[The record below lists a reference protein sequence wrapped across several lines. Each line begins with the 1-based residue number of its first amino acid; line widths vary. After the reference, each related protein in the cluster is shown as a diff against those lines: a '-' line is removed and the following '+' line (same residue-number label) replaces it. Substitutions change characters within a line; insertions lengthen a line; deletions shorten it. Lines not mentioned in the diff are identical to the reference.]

1 MSDDFILKTNE
12 LVKEFKGFVAV
23 SGVNLNV
30 KRGQIHALIGPNGAG
45 KTTVFNLLTKF
56 HIPTSGQILF
66 NGKDITQSKPAQI
79 ARLGIV
85 RSFQISATFPNLTVM
100 ENVRIALQRATG
112 TSMHFW
118 RSERILNQL
127 NDRAMTLLDE
137 VDLASMANLTAVE
150 LPYGRKRALEIATT
164 LAMNPELMLLDE
176 PTQGMGHEDV
186 DRVTQL
192 IKKVSANRTILMV
205 EHNMNVVAS
214 IADTSVCCNVAKSLP
229 KALTKQFPRIHK
241 FWKLIWEQQT
251 TIWKA
256 PMANSTEF
264 LRISQLHAY
273 YGESHILHGVDLTV
287 NHGEVVTL
295 LGRNG
300 AGRTTTVKSILGLVG
315 RRTGSVIIEN
325 QETVNWPTHEIAKL
339 GLGYCPE
346 ERGIFSALTCEENLM
361 LPPVIAPGGMTVDE
375 IYEMFPNLYE
385 RRSSPGTR
393 LSGGEQQ
400 MLAVGRILRTGA
412 KCLLLDEIS
421 EGLAPVIVQALS
433 KMITALK
440 AKGFTIIMVEQNF
453 RFAAPLADRFY
464 VMEHG
469 QIVEGFSSQELS
481 SKMGMLHEYLG
492 V

>member
-23 SGVNLNV
+23 SGVNLSV
-30 KRGQIHALIGPNGAG
+30 KRGQLHALIGPNGAG

-79 ARLGIV
+79 AREGIV

-118 RSERILNQL
+118 RSERILNRL
-127 NDRAMTLLDE
+127 NDKAMSLLEE

-214 IADTSVCCNVAKSLP
+214 IADTISVL
-229 KALTKQFPRIHK
+229 QRG
-241 FWKLIWEQQT
+241 Q
-251 TIWKA
+251 
-256 PMANSTEF
+256 
-264 LRISQLHAY
+264 
-273 YGESHILHGVDLTV
+273 
-287 NHGEVVTL
+287 
-295 LGRNG
+295 
-300 AGRTTTVKSILGLVG
+300 
-315 RRTGSVIIEN
+315 IIAEGPY
-325 QETVNWPTHEIAKL
+325 ETVSKNPQVLEA
-339 GLGYCPE
+339 Y
-346 ERGIFSALTCEENLM
+346 M
-361 LPPVIAPGGMTVDE
+361 
-375 IYEMFPNLYE
+375 
-385 RRSSPGTR
+385 GTADNE
-393 LSGGEQQ
+393 LE
-400 MLAVGRILRTGA
+400 GA
-412 KCLLLDEIS
+412 
-421 EGLAPVIVQALS
+421 
-433 KMITALK
+433 
-440 AKGFTIIMVEQNF
+440 
-453 RFAAPLADRFY
+453 
-464 VMEHG
+464 HG
-469 QIVEGFSSQELS
+469 
-481 SKMGMLHEYLG
+481 
-492 V
+492 